1 MADSQVYI
9 KQYEDDR
16 RFENVDDDEYCE
28 DCGEHADDCECG
40 SEIVDD
46 ESEDDSI

>member
-16 RFENVDDDEYCE
+16 RFEDVDDDEYCE
-28 DCGEHADDCECG
+28 DCGELADECDCDLFDE
-40 SEIVDD
+40 DD
-46 ESEDDSI
+46 EVEED